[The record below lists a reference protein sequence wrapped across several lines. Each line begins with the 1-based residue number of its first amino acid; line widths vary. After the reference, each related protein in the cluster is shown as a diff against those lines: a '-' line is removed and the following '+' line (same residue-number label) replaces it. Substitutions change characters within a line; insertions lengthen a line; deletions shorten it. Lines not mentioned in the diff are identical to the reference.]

1 MALKTKLY
9 RVQVLITKPAGKYE
23 KIKGISN
30 IFFYLAE
37 RESDV
42 RNHIDGFLESVRA
55 DNNNDQSIYIKTL
68 NIKQERF
75 NAIKNLVKET

>member
-23 KIKGISN
+23 KVKGISN
-30 IFFYLAE
+30 VFFYLAE

-42 RNHIDGFLESVRA
+42 KDDINRFLEHIRA
-55 DNNNDQSIYIKTL
+55 ENNNDQTIYIKTL

-75 NAIKNLVKET
+75 SGIKNLVK